1 MTVYYSN
8 ASDAPTSEPGR
19 LPSAIGVTPGPD
31 DNMPIGIAYE
41 AGRIGGYDWENDR
54 NLGPAEIVWRL
65 VVEGEPVEGRF
76 ALRGGVF
83 VELAEGAE

>member
-8 ASDAPTSEPGR
+8 ASDAPTVEPGR

-54 NLGPAEIVWRL
+54 NLGPVEAVWRI
-65 VVEGEPVEGRF
+65 VVGREDVEGRF

-83 VELAEGAE
+83 VALADDAE